1 MGVAVAIGIEGE
13 GGIDGVFGLA
23 VELVVGLA
31 VGRESAVEGGVE
43 IGVEGEGEV
52 EMGVE
57 TEIEGA
63 FGFAVEVEAGRET
76 EIDRGGEAGVE
87 TEVEGA
93 FVFGSSVA
101 VAIGFLLL
109 LRRGPRW
116 FRVPSAGRSV
126 AGAAPVP
133 RLGPAIYRGT

>member
-13 GGIDGVFGLA
+13 GGIEGVFGLA

-63 FGFAVEVEAGRET
+63 FGFAVE
-76 EIDRGGEAGVE
+76 RGV
-87 TEVEGA
+87 V
-93 FVFGSSVA
+93 VVVA
-101 VAIGFLLL
+101 
-109 LRRGPRW
+109 
-116 FRVPSAGRSV
+116 
-126 AGAAPVP
+126 
-133 RLGPAIYRGT
+133 LGPAYAFGSRWITSRGVLNPSQMDSMRA